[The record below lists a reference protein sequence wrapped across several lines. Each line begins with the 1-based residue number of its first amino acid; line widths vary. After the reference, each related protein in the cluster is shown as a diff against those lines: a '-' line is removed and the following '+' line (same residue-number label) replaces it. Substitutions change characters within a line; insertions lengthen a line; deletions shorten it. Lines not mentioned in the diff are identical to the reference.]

1 VSASE
6 RCQLC
11 GDALTHDHERAMC
24 VCGECLADQR
34 EDDHDVTIASN
45 EDAA

>member
-1 VSASE
+1 
-6 RCQLC
+6 
-11 GDALTHDHERAMC
+11 MC